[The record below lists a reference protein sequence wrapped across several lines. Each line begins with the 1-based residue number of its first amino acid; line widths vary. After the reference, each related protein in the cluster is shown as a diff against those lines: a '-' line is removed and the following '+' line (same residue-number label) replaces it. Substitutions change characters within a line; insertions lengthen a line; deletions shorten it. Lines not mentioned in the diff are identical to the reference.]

1 VAFGGEKVLT
11 ARPVPCPCIVAAYTS
26 VAGCVRVSVY
36 VALSVRE
43 YVNVY
48 PGAKVCV
55 CSGNCMLTTTVPDH
69 GSAVVLAV
77 PALEKA
83 TAARAAVAATAR
95 SIARVL
101 IPVAPIA

>member
-1 VAFGGEKVLT
+1 
-11 ARPVPCPCIVAAYTS
+11 
-26 VAGCVRVSVY
+26 
-36 VALSVRE
+36 
-43 YVNVY
+43 
-48 PGAKVCV
+48 
-55 CSGNCMLTTTVPDH
+55 MLTTTVPDH